1 MQATTFH
8 SFVVRSLP
16 LPLLL
21 ALVSLHVLIVLG
33 RRLSDAA
40 GGGNHKLYPFAMFT
54 IAVSR

>member
-8 SFVVRSLP
+8 SFVVLA

-21 ALVSLHVLIVLG
+21 ALVSLHVIIVLG